1 MMMKRTVILAVMV
14 FGALISGLALA
25 QSDQAASGIPAEV
38 QAVFKSYCVHC
49 HTGSA
54 PPKGLSLIPSKSA
67 ALLDAPSAENP
78 ELRIVDTKNP
88 EASYMLKK
96 IRRGDGIKGK
106 PMPPPKA
113 LPAEKLQVLETW
125 ILGLK
130 KGPAPI

>member
-1 MMMKRTVILAVMV
+1 MRKTVILTVMV
-14 FGALISGLALA
+14 FYALISGLALS
-25 QSDQAASGIPAEV
+25 QSKQAGSGIPAEV
-38 QAVFKSYCVHC
+38 QAVFKSYCVGC

-54 PPKGLSLIPSKSA
+54 PPKGLSLIPSKSGA
-67 ALLDAPSAENP
+67 VLDAPSAENP
-78 ELRIVDTKNP
+78 ELKIVDTKNP

-106 PMPPPKA
+106 PMPPHKA

-130 KGPAPI
+130 